1 VKLTERDRRALV
13 ILAAALV
20 VAVLLRFTVFADPS
34 AVVAPAADSTALAQQ
49 RLLRLRQ
56 ISATLPV
63 REAAE
68 KQAAAALADRE
79 RGMLQADTAA
89 QAQAALL
96 QLARSV
102 GKDNQIDVRSGELGT
117 PRAFGEYGLVYA
129 TITFDCRVE
138 QLVNFLAD
146 LSRQPQL
153 VAPSEERFTVLN
165 PKEKTMSVRIVLAG
179 LVEKKL
185 VPEKKGL
192 AF

>member
-1 VKLTERDRRALV
+1 MKLTERDRRALV

>member
-1 VKLTERDRRALV
+1 MKLTERDRRALV

-165 PKEKTMSVRIVLAG
+165 PKEKTMSVRIVLTG

>member
-1 VKLTERDRRALV
+1 MKLTERDRRALV

-89 QAQAALL
+89 QAQAAPL